1 MQMPFCAIMRS
12 WTLLAAFGGSYAPG
26 ITYTCV
32 HVCDRFSWNDEM
44 QTSLREHTHYVHFS
58 MRNEKEERTKQAR
71 SNNQTRQS
79 NTAYP
84 RQSLFLRKMY
94 VTAKL
99 YILYLTLFTY
109 HYLSNTLKVHKFSG
123 IQPKVNTDTLLTV
136 FRQTFFI
143 TLCVPDVST
152 QHRCQ

>member
-32 HVCDRFSWNDEM
+32 HVCDRFSYAPGITYTCVCDRFSWNDEM
-44 QTSLREHTHYVHFS
+44 QTSLRREHTHYVHFS

-79 NTAYP
+79 NTAHP

-109 HYLSNTLKVHKFSG
+109 HYLSNTLKVHVHEV
-123 IQPKVNTDTLLTV
+123 QRNTT
-136 FRQTFFI
+136 
-143 TLCVPDVST
+143 
-152 QHRCQ
+152 